1 MIKLVRLRLIQKALV
16 LNILRNKIDCIKN
29 KARYKA
35 RYMARGALNIIL
47 MFMCDNNK
55 MKFNKMLKIIVNK
68 LKYTQNIVC
77 LAVGKIVR
85 SPLRLWLAS
94 YKTYIG
100 SIKKGFSFLGYKILG
115 ETLRVSTTSLQR
127 LRANINRLYEQQASN
142 ARLGRYLEKW
152 LRWAK
157 GGVNN
162 LISPINI
169 NININPNP
177 STRMQV
183 RVSNDMCHVF
193 W

>member
-1 MIKLVRLRLIQKALV
+1 MFKRIINNLKY
-16 LNILRNKIDCIKN
+16 IKN
-29 KARYKA
+29 Q
-35 RYMARGALNIIL
+35 
-47 MFMCDNNK
+47 
-55 MKFNKMLKIIVNK
+55 VH
-68 LKYTQNIVC
+68 
-77 LAVGKIVR
+77 KIVAD
-85 SPLRLWLAS
+85 LRLWLALD
-94 YKTYIG
+94 KTYIG

-115 ETLRVSTTSLQR
+115 ETLRISTTSLQR

-162 LISPINI
+162 LISPINF
-169 NININPNP
+169 NINPNP